1 MPSEGRESVS
11 PEAELPKLLKCP
23 KVAILL
29 FITDHES
36 VTKNIRQSNYSFP
49 VPAFVIR

>member
-1 MPSEGRESVS
+1 MKGEFVT
-11 PEAELPKLLKCP
+11 PEAELPMLLKCP
-23 KVAILL
+23 EVVTLL

-49 VPAFVIR
+49 GPAFVIR